1 MHCPELRTEQAEGEG
16 SDFSGPEEARKSK
29 PLFLQQKAVSVTLPW
44 KPDSHPHNSS
54 SESGGEGVKSP
65 PATEVSTGNR

>member
-1 MHCPELRTEQAEGEG
+1 MHFPELRTEQAEGEE

-29 PLFLQQKAVSVTLPW
+29 PLFLQQKAVSVTLSW

-65 PATEVSTGNR
+65 PATEVSIGNH